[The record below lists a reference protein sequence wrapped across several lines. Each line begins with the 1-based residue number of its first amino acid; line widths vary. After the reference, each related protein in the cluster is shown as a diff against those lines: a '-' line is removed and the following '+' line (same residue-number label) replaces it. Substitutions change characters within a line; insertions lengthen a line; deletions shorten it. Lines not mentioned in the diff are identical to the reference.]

1 MNAPA
6 TPAKPSATSP
16 RGKRSDETERAVP
29 PSPVS
34 GPPWGRRKVG
44 VAADEPVGDNVV
56 VTPGEPAASVV
67 GVVDAALVVVVVPP
81 TLVVVVVVV
90 ALVVVVVVEVARR
103 QVGTV
108 IVLSSI
114 VTAPPSASAR
124 PLMVAPVSSVIEA
137 VARIVPAKLVVVP
150 SVAELPTCQ
159 KTLHACAPFSR
170 VTELDDAVV
179 RVDPASKMKTESGL
193 PAPFRVTAPVKPMD
207 DVLR

>member
-67 GVVDAALVVVVVPP
+67 GVVDPAVVVVVVPP
-81 TLVVVVVVV
+81 ALVVVVV

-193 PAPFRVTAPVKPMD
+193 PAPFRVTAPVNPMD